1 LMIIN
6 EFKLLM
12 PLIPRK
18 YFARS
23 GLLDSDYG
31 LPNIPLRQIF
41 LPC

>member
-1 LMIIN
+1 MIIN
-6 EFKLLM
+6 DFKLLM
-12 PLIPRK
+12 PLIPRE